1 MSLVRRVA
9 ATGKPMVISTG
20 MMTIAEM
27 DETVR
32 AARQAGCNDLILL
45 KCTSTYPST
54 PEDTNIN
61 TIPYM
66 RQMFSCEVGLS
77 DHTMGIGAAVA
88 SVAVGA
94 TVIEK
99 HFTLDRSDGGVDST
113 FSMEPK
119 EMAALRIETDRAWKA
134 LGSVVFGPSEKEK
147 KSLKIIRY
155 ILFLHLEILAL
166 NNYKR

>member
-1 MSLVRRVA
+1 
-9 ATGKPMVISTG
+9 
-20 MMTIAEM
+20 
-27 DETVR
+27 
-32 AARQAGCNDLILL
+32 
-45 KCTSTYPST
+45 
-54 PEDTNIN
+54 
-61 TIPYM
+61 
-66 RQMFSCEVGLS
+66 
-77 DHTMGIGAAVA
+77 MGIGVAVA

-147 KSLKIIRY
+147 KSLQFRRSIYIVEDMKAGDTITEENMRAIRPGLGLPTKY
-155 ILFLHLEILAL
+155 YDVVLGKKVSRDVARGTAVCWDLF
-166 NNYKR
+166 N